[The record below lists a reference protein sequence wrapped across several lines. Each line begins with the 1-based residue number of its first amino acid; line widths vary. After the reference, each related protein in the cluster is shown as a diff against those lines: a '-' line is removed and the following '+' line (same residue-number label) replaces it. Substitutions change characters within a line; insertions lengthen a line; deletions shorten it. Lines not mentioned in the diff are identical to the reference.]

1 MRKDQGASGNAR
13 RARRRR
19 APRLPGAGALRAALR
34 RGRSSDL
41 ARRRL
46 IAVASL
52 AGGASMAVVS
62 LFQLGIIEHLPDPP
76 LPGFDSDKVTS
87 SDIAFGLTLPDA
99 PLSLTSFAS
108 NLALA
113 GWGGAERARDTPGI
127 PVAVAAKAAVEA
139 AVSGWLFVQM
149 RRRERAWCAYC
160 LVALTANMAI
170 FALSLP
176 EGWRALRNARSRS

>member
-1 MRKDQGASGNAR
+1 MRKDQGASGSGR

-19 APRLPGAGALRAALR
+19 ASRLPGAGALRAALR

-46 IAVASL
+46 IAAASL

-160 LVALTANMAI
+160 LVALTANMVV

-176 EGWRALRNARSRS
+176 EGWRALRNARARS